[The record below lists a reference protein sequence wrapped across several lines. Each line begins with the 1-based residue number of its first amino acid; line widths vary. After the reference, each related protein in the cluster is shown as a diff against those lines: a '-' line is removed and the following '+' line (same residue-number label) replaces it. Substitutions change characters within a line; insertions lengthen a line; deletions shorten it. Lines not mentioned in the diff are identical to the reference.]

1 MLGYII
7 IGFRESLM
15 KFVSSNFFIMEK
27 SSKKS
32 DVGVVKALMLFVGE
46 NRIINN
52 DLNVKIAI
60 YYLPITDPNSD

>member
-1 MLGYII
+1 
-7 IGFRESLM
+7 
-15 KFVSSNFFIMEK
+15 MEK

-32 DVGVVKALMLFVGE
+32 DVGDVKVSMLFVGG

-60 YYLPITDPNSD
+60 YYLLIIDLNSD